1 MSRSTVT
8 TKDAWAILKARFQ
21 AELMRVTGLTD
32 PRSNKIAQ
40 PARSFTDSSTDS
52 FAAKERKGRKEFE
65 PLMNANER

>member
-8 TKDAWAILKARFQ
+8 TKDAWDLSKARFSGG
-21 AELMRVTGLTD
+21 AAAVTDVTD

-52 FAAKERKGRKEFE
+52 FAAKERKGRKDFE